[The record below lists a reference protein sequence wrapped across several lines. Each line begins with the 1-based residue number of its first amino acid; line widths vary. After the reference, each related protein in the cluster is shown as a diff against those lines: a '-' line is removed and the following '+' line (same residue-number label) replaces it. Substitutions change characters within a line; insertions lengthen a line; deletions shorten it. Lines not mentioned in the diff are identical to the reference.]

1 MAKKTNPK
9 KKEETACRQLSELQ
23 TEDLARL
30 IISEAGCTDISRG
43 TQQKEKKAAAGRNR
57 NDFLTGRILPVTPD
71 YYMES
76 RAGEKI
82 NLTTRENFDFLY
94 RSALRYS
101 GLVGLRLPF
110 RPTRKSPRMNIIK
123 LYRAMDT
130 ILPEHV
136 NLEEENGRL
145 YFCLYRFHE
154 WPEYKLFW
162 IPLEFTERLPEKLGR
177 IALEFIRQLAR
188 HHGIPKSTDTSYY
201 EMAHDYLED
210 YRLYDEEATAG
221 EIRRKAALAR
231 LYEKGKAHRI
241 LKRMDNPKGFL
252 ADLEGEIRK
261 YHTKKNYERALLELL
276 TEGTAYISHGSPSI
290 MQYSYDWAYEEAPDF
305 RPVGLETQI
314 MVTWSVKDAMNDE
327 MESYFNS
334 DYQESYAI
342 TPVTTFHLTPDTEK
356 PFSMDD
362 FPERFSQ
369 WLARFTKLIT
379 NNF

>member
-23 TEDLARL
+23 TEDLAQL
-30 IISEAGCTDISRG
+30 IISEAGYTDISR
-43 TQQKEKKAAAGRNR
+43 QQKEKKAAAGRNR

-110 RPTRKSPRMNIIK
+110 RPTGKSPRMNIIK

-305 RPVGLETQI
+305 RPVGLNTQI

-334 DYQESYAI
+334 DYQESYVI

-356 PFSMDD
+356 PFSMDN

-369 WLARFTKLIT
+369 WLTCFIKLIT

>member
-1 MAKKTNPK
+1 
-9 KKEETACRQLSELQ
+9 
-23 TEDLARL
+23 
-30 IISEAGCTDISRG
+30 
-43 TQQKEKKAAAGRNR
+43 
-57 NDFLTGRILPVTPD
+57 
-71 YYMES
+71 
-76 RAGEKI
+76 
-82 NLTTRENFDFLY
+82 
-94 RSALRYS
+94 SALRYS

-110 RPTRKSPRMNIIK
+110 RPTGKSPRMNIVK

-241 LKRMDNPKGFL
+241 LERMDNPKGFL

-276 TEGTAYISHGSPSI
+276 TEGMAYISHGSPSI
-290 MQYSYDWAYEEAPDF
+290 MQYSYDWAYEETPDF

-327 MESYFNS
+327 MENYFNS
-334 DYQESYAI
+334 DYQESYVI

-369 WLARFTKLIT
+369 WLTCFIKLIT